1 MVLNTMG
8 LLFMI
13 LNNQTKFPDWKECRI
28 FMANPK
34 SIIERVVKY
43 NIHTLKK
50 AVVKKVEQIIK

>member
-1 MVLNTMG
+1 
-8 LLFMI
+8 
-13 LNNQTKFPDWKECRI
+13 
-28 FMANPK
+28 MANPK